1 MGEDANVQAC
11 RMAHDLRIKCG
22 KTVILE
28 TLRRSIKAQMRDANR
43 CGTKMVIILG
53 DEELQKKIAVVKNM
67 VTSDQLEVPILD
79 VVNYFSKNP

>member
-1 MGEDANVQAC
+1 
-11 RMAHDLRIKCG
+11 
-22 KTVILE
+22 
-28 TLRRSIKAQMRDANR
+28 MRDANR

-67 VTSDQLEVPILD
+67 ATSDQLEVPILD